1 MIIVS
6 DTTAISNLVQIG
18 EIDLLPKIYGEV
30 TIPSGVYDEL
40 LVLADLGIPIDK
52 VLASSWLSIRTVEAT
67 DLYRDLLTELD
78 MGEAE
83 SIALAIELQADY
95 LLIDEKKGRKIA
107 LEKNLQIIGT
117 LGIII
122 EAKKL
127 GHVDNIQQKMDDL
140 RNIGFW
146 ISEQLYQHV
155 LEIEKRL

>member
-6 DTTAISNLVQIG
+6 DTTAISNLAQIG

-30 TIPSGVYDEL
+30 TIPSGVHDEL

-52 VLASSWLSIRTVEAT
+52 VLASSWLSIRTVKAT

-83 SIALAIELQADY
+83 SIALAVELKADY

>member
-30 TIPSGVYDEL
+30 TIPGGVHDEL
-40 LVLADLGIPIDK
+40 LVLANLGIPIDK
-52 VLASSWLSIRTVEAT
+52 VLASNWLFIKTVEAT

-83 SIALAIELQADY
+83 SIALAVELQAEY

>member
-40 LVLADLGIPIDK
+40 LVLADLDIPIDK
-52 VLASSWLSIRTVEAT
+52 VLASNWLSIRTVEAT

-146 ISEQLYQHV
+146 ISEQLYQYV
-155 LEIEKRL
+155 REIEKRL